1 MSDVFV
7 VQNYYFF
14 YVGKLHQKEAFIQTC
29 ELGTSWSGSQ
39 CEERLSLQSCTN
51 KYWHGAHQ

>member
-1 MSDVFV
+1 MFV

-39 CEERLSLQSCTN
+39 GEERLSLQRCTN
-51 KYWHGAHQ
+51 RYWHGAHQ